1 MTLKY
6 NMSLMLMSLFIGII
20 TIQAQQDTSF
30 LPTPSGLYQVGTTE
44 WFIAD
49 SSRQDP
55 FKKKNKRKLYIKVWY
70 PARVKSDDQAE
81 LYLEQY
87 PTDLIYDAFKIKN
100 FSKEWI
106 ASIQEYPTHSYPNAD
121 IAKSE
126 QLFPVV
132 LFNPGFYFGL
142 AGLYTGMMEE
152 LASQGYIVCSINHPY
167 EQPYIKFPDG
177 EEIYLK
183 KKRAQWSYMQLVVA
197 NWFQWKKRDTPEKK
211 EEVTRYYHKMLR
223 RFEKIVNLW
232 VDDSRF
238 FIDYLEDAK
247 VKNIGN
253 MVIQNMDL
261 NAIGAFGQSV
271 GGSVIGEL
279 CVQDKRVK
287 AGINLDCF
295 QFGNAIDHPIE
306 QPFMLI
312 ESDYNTDWNLGN
324 TVNFR
329 DNTGDFAFLRFP
341 KSSHF
346 VFSDGAI
353 LPYPDRDNAVRMIG
367 DIDGPLVFDYINFY
381 MVEFFNQYLKL
392 VQSTDIQSSKSNSY
406 LDYTLREAPQKQG
419 D

>member
-6 NMSLMLMSLFIGII
+6 YITLVLMSLFIGII
-20 TIQAQQDTSF
+20 TLQAQQDTSF
-30 LPTPSGLYQVGTTE
+30 LPPPSGPYQVGTTQ
-44 WFIAD
+44 WFITD

-70 PARVKSDDQAE
+70 PAGVNADAQPE

-106 ASIQEYPTHSYPNAD
+106 ASIQEYPTHSYPDAD
-121 IAKSE
+121 IAKSD
-126 QLFPVV
+126 QLFPVI

-142 AGLYTGMMEE
+142 ADLYTGMMEE

-167 EQPYIKFPDG
+167 EQPYIQFPDG

-183 KKRAQWSYMQLVVA
+183 KKSAQWSYMQLVFA

-223 RFEKIVNLW
+223 RFKKIVNLW

-238 FIDYLEDAK
+238 FIDYLEEGQARGT
-247 VKNIGN
+247 GN
-253 MVIQNMDL
+253 MVSQAMDL

-287 AGINLDCF
+287 AGVNLDCF
-295 QFGNAIDHPIE
+295 QFGNAIDQPLK

-312 ESDYNTDWNLGN
+312 ESDYNQDWNLGN

-329 DNTGDFAFLRFP
+329 DNKGDFAFLRFP

-346 VFSDGAI
+346 VFSDGAV
-353 LPYPDRDNAVRMIG
+353 LPYPDRDNEVRMIG
-367 DIDGPLVFDYINFY
+367 DIDGPLVFNYLNLYI
-381 MVEFFNQYLKL
+381 VEFFNNYLKHS
-392 VQSTDIQSSKSNSY
+392 QSAIIQVDKLDVH
-406 LDYTLREAPQKQG
+406 LDYTFRKAPQKQG